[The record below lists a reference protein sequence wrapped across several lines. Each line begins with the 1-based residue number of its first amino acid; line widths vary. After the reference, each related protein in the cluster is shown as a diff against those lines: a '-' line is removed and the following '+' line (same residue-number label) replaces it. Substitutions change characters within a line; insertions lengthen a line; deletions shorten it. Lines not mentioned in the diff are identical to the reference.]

1 MWELHSFILYN
12 ILHMAKINHVLVLH
26 CWSGESLAHFAL
38 VANTGNVFT
47 QFEDLNTKTPL
58 EDQLLSHS
66 ILRLGVFMDSNCGQ
80 SETVLQMASDRKL
93 FSHRYHWLIYDRL
106 PGLSRM
112 ETLFSRAQLF
122 VDADVT
128 YAIGDLEPTSRAL
141 FTLYDLHNKGRQL
154 GGELNI
160 TVDQEIV
167 CHELECRVQ
176 RYLSDLHT
184 RDRLQHRKSLTGMI
198 MRATAAVNSMPL
210 NTSQEIILSFMET
223 RDRIHL
229 DTYARLGYQSRQP
242 LREMLDCKFEYM
254 FRDRW
259 TGDGNVSGGMI
270 GDLITE
276 AADLS
281 IAPFI
286 YSFDRALFIKPLT
299 KFSIFRDV
307 CMFRNPRSVSAGLSA
322 TEFLQPFSGGVWLA
336 FGLLLIVAGCM
347 LWATFRMER
356 LSEWRP
362 SLLTSCL
369 ISFGAGCIQGAWLT
383 PRSLSG
389 RMAFYALMLTSF
401 LMYNYYTSIVVSKL
415 LGRPAKSSIRTLQ
428 QLADSSLQ
436 VAIEPT
442 PYTLVYV
449 TTSDQPDVHSLYL
462 NKVAG
467 SKQSP
472 DHIWMS
478 TEEGVKRMRD
488 NAGFVYIAGA
498 ATAYEFVRKYFLP
511 HQICELNEIPL
522 RDASHT
528 HTVVLKSCPYAELF
542 RLNELRMLE
551 TGIHFKHERYWMR
564 TKLHCYQH
572 NHSVA
577 VGLEYAT
584 PLFILL
590 LGSIV
595 LCVGLLGLEV
605 LWHRHRHGHT
615 ALRH

>member
-1 MWELHSFILYN
+1 
-12 ILHMAKINHVLVLH
+12 MAKINHVLILH

-38 VANTGNVFT
+38 LANTRNVFT
-47 QFEDLNTKTPL
+47 QFEDLSTRTPL
-58 EDQLLSHS
+58 EVQLLSHNV
-66 ILRLGVFMDSNCGQ
+66 LKLGVFMDSNCGQ
-80 SETVLQMASDRKL
+80 SESILEVASQKKL
-93 FSHRYHWLIYDRL
+93 FSHRYHWLIYDRQ
-106 PGLSRM
+106 PSVSRM
-112 ETLFSRAQLF
+112 ETLFREAQLF

-128 YAIGDLEPTSRAL
+128 YAQPSLSSSL
-141 FTLYDLHNKGRQL
+141 FTVTLYDVYNKGRQL
-154 GGELNI
+154 GGKLNI

-167 CHELECRVQ
+167 CQGVECRVQ
-176 RYLSDLHT
+176 RYLSDLHA
-184 RDRLQHRKSLTGMI
+184 RARLQHRKALTGLI
-198 MRATAAVNSMPL
+198 MRATAAVNSLPL
-210 NTSQEIILSFMET
+210 NTSQEKILAFMET
-223 RDRIHL
+223 RDQIHL

-242 LREMLDCKFEYM
+242 LREMLDCSFEYI

-259 TGDGNVSGGMI
+259 TDDGNVTGGMI

-286 YSFDRALFIKPLT
+286 YSFERALFIKPLT

-322 TEFLQPFSGGVWLA
+322 TEFLQPFSAGVWLT

-356 LSEWRP
+356 VSEWKP

-369 ISFGAGCIQGAWLT
+369 ISFGAGCIQGAWMT
-383 PRSLSG
+383 PRSTGG

-415 LGRPAKSSIRTLQ
+415 LGQPAKSSIRTLQ
-428 QLADSSLQ
+428 QLADSSLE

-442 PYTLVYV
+442 PYTKVYV

-462 NKVAG
+462 NKVAAG
-467 SKQSP
+467 SRQSP
-472 DHIWMS
+472 DRIWMQ
-478 TEEGVKRMRD
+478 TEAGVKRVRD
-488 NAGFVYIAGA
+488 SEGFVYIAGV

-528 HTVVLKSCPYAELF
+528 HSVVLKSCPYAELF
-542 RLNELRMLE
+542 RLNELRMQE

-590 LGSIV
+590 LGSIL
-595 LCVGLLGLEV
+595 LCVGVLGLEL
-605 LWHRHRHGHT
+605 LWHRHRH
-615 ALRH
+615 RHRH

>member
-12 ILHMAKINHVLVLH
+12 LLHMAKINHVLILH
-26 CWSGESLAHFAL
+26 CWSGKSLAHFAL
-38 VANTGNVFT
+38 LANTANVFT
-47 QFEDLNTKTPL
+47 QFEDLNTRNPL
-58 EDQLLSHS
+58 EVQLLSHNV
-66 ILRLGVFMDSNCGQ
+66 LKLGVFMDSNCGQ
-80 SETVLQMASDRKL
+80 SESILDMASDKKL
-93 FSHRYHWLIYDRL
+93 FSHRYHWLIYDRQ
-106 PGLSRM
+106 PGLFRM
-112 ETLFSRAQLF
+112 ESLFREAHLF

-128 YAIGDLEPTSRAL
+128 FAIADSQPSL
-141 FTLYDLHNKGRQL
+141 FTVTLYDVYNKGRQL
-154 GGELNI
+154 GGKLNI
-160 TVDQEIV
+160 TVDQEVV
-167 CHELECRVQ
+167 CQGVECRVQ
-176 RYLSDLHT
+176 RYLSDLHA
-184 RDRLQHRKSLTGMI
+184 RDRLQHRKALTGLI
-198 MRATAAVNSMPL
+198 MRATAAVNSLPL
-210 NTSQEIILSFMET
+210 NTSQEKILAFMET
-223 RDRIHL
+223 RDQIHL

-242 LREMLDCKFEYM
+242 LREMLDCSFEYI

-259 TGDGNVSGGMI
+259 TDDGNVTGGMI

-286 YSFDRALFIKPLT
+286 YSFERALFIKPLT

-322 TEFLQPFSGGVWLA
+322 TEFLQPFSAGVWLT

-356 LSEWRP
+356 VCEWKP

-369 ISFGAGCIQGAWLT
+369 ISFGAGCIQGAWMT
-383 PRSLSG
+383 PRSTGG

-415 LGRPAKSSIRTLQ
+415 LGQPAKSSIRTLQ
-428 QLADSSLQ
+428 QLADSSLE

-442 PYTLVYV
+442 PYTKVYV

-467 SKQSP
+467 SRQSP
-472 DHIWMS
+472 DRIWMQ
-478 TEEGVKRMRD
+478 TEAGVKRVRD
-488 NAGFVYIAGA
+488 SEGFVYIAGV

-528 HTVVLKSCPYAELF
+528 HSVVLKSCPYAELF
-542 RLNELRMLE
+542 RLNELRMQE

-590 LGSIV
+590 LGSIL
-595 LCVGLLGLEV
+595 LCVGVLGLEL
-605 LWHRHRHGHT
+605 LWHRHRH
-615 ALRH
+615 RH

>member
-12 ILHMAKINHVLVLH
+12 ILHMAKINHVLILH
-26 CWSGESLAHFAL
+26 CWSEESLAHFAL
-38 VANTGNVFT
+38 LANTENAFT
-47 QFEDLNTKTPL
+47 QFEDLNTKIPL
-58 EDQLLSHS
+58 EDQLLSHNV
-66 ILRLGVFMDSNCGQ
+66 RKLGVFMDSNCVQ
-80 SETVLQMASDRKL
+80 SESILQKGNDKKL
-93 FSHRYHWLIYDRL
+93 FSQRYHWLIYDRL

-112 ETLFSRAQLF
+112 ESLFREAQLF

-128 YAIGDLEPTSRAL
+128 YAIADAQSPSRTL
-141 FTLYDLHNKGRQL
+141 FNVTLYDLHNKGRQL
-154 GGELNI
+154 GGKLNV

-167 CHELECRVQ
+167 CQGRECRVQ
-176 RYLSDLHT
+176 RYLSDLHM

-198 MRATAAVNSMPL
+198 MRATAAVNSLPL
-210 NTSQEIILSFMET
+210 NTSQEKILTFMET
-223 RDRIHL
+223 RDQIHL

-242 LREMLDCKFEYM
+242 LREMLDCRFEYI

-259 TGDGNVSGGMI
+259 TGDGNVTGGMI

-299 KFSIFRDV
+299 RFSIFRDV
-307 CMFRNPRSVSAGLSA
+307 CMFRNPRSISAGLSA
-322 TEFLQPFSGGVWLA
+322 TEFLQPFSAGVWLT

-356 LSEWRP
+356 LSEWKP

-369 ISFGAGCIQGAWLT
+369 FSFGVGCIQGAWMT
-383 PRSLSG
+383 PRSTGG

-415 LGRPAKSSIRTLQ
+415 LGQPAKSSIRTLQ
-428 QLADSSLQ
+428 QLADSSLE

-442 PYTLVYV
+442 PYTKVYV
-449 TTSDQPDVHSLYL
+449 TTSDQPDVHSLYV

-467 SKQSP
+467 SRQSP
-472 DHIWMS
+472 DRIWMP
-478 TEEGVKRMRD
+478 TEAGVKRVRD
-488 NAGFVYIAGA
+488 NAGFVYIAGV
-498 ATAYEFVRKYFLP
+498 ATAYEFVRKHFLP

-522 RDASHT
+522 RDASNT
-528 HTVVLKSCPYAELF
+528 HSVVLKTCPYAELF
-542 RLNELRMLE
+542 RLNELRMHE

-595 LCVGLLGLEV
+595 LCVGVLGLEL
-605 LWHRHRHGHT
+605 LWHRHT
-615 ALRH
+615 ALLH